1 LPLGKDSA
9 SLHAEEK
16 KKGSGSKAP
25 SRSQTPKATARSVAT
40 EGGDGEGKADG
51 MSQGGSKAWQR
62 PPQHA
67 PEDGMLLENVL
78 ERWVE
83 LKEMIHCML
92 VSYSLPSK

>member
-1 LPLGKDSA
+1 
-9 SLHAEEK
+9 
-16 KKGSGSKAP
+16 
-25 SRSQTPKATARSVAT
+25 
-40 EGGDGEGKADG
+40 